1 MVHVVAIDVRPY
13 SIVVWALIGLIAG
26 ALAGRVV
33 LGRGLGC
40 LADIVVGIVG
50 ALIGGW
56 LVRYFGI
63 RLVVVGHP
71 IVSEIIV
78 AFIGALVLL
87 LLLHLLG
94 FGRTRRAI

>member
-1 MVHVVAIDVRPY
+1 MVHVVAIDVHPY

-56 LVRYFGI
+56 LVRYFHL

-87 LLLHLLG
+87 LVLHLLG
-94 FGRTRRAI
+94 FGRTRRAL